1 MADLLISAAGPGPR
15 FAAVDDPAD
24 VIAWQEPAT
33 EAPGDRYRLMQ
44 AIGDAGVEAP
54 FLYIVE
60 QDVEAADEAELNRWY
75 FEEHLPRLGGVPGV
89 ISARRY
95 ALVEGSARQYLAAYR
110 LERQEVFEGPVWMV
124 ARQTPWT
131 ATARLLFRNPRRR
144 MRMKL

>member
-1 MADLLISAAGPGPR
+1 MADLLISVAGPGPR

-33 EAPGDRYRLMQ
+33 DAAGTRYLLMQ
-44 AIGDAGVEAP
+44 SIGAPGVEAP

-60 QDVEAADEAELNRWY
+60 QDVAATDEEELNRWY
-75 FEEHLPRLGGVPGV
+75 FEEHLPRLGAVPGV

-95 ALVEGSARQYLAAYR
+95 ALVEGSGRKYLAAYR
-110 LERQEVFEGPVWMV
+110 LERQEVFEGPDWMV

-131 ATARLLFRNPRRR
+131 ATARLLFKNPQRK
-144 MRMKL
+144 MRKII